1 MRLGG
6 RIVLV
11 TGSSKGIGL
20 ELCKQFAS
28 AGSKIIAV
36 ARSAPEEMS
45 AIPNMQVVKAD
56 ISQELGIAHVVS
68 EVAEQPIDI
77 LVHNAGIYPSDS
89 IADVS
94 HEKFM
99 QAFNLN
105 TVAPFVLTSRLL
117 NNLRV
122 GSKIIFISSRMG
134 SISDNSSGGSYA
146 YRMSKAALNMGATSL
161 AIDLSK
167 KGVLVGLLHP
177 GLVETEMT
185 KRFNVQAGQ
194 GDCLSASTS
203 ANKIYQEI
211 ENLSSDTSG
220 VFIHAISG
228 KRLPW

>member
-99 QAFNLN
+99 QVSL
-105 TVAPFVLTSRLL
+105 
-117 NNLRV
+117 
-122 GSKIIFISSRMG
+122 FIS
-134 SISDNSSGGSYA
+134 ISY
-146 YRMSKAALNMGATSL
+146 SL
-161 AIDLSK
+161 
-167 KGVLVGLLHP
+167 H
-177 GLVETEMT
+177 
-185 KRFNVQAGQ
+185 
-194 GDCLSASTS
+194 
-203 ANKIYQEI
+203 
-211 ENLSSDTSG
+211 
-220 VFIHAISG
+220 
-228 KRLPW
+228 